1 MKRII
6 RCICLT
12 LVFAMVLSTGA
23 IAADATKQNE
33 SETVSFLV
41 DNYDEAQIAQDTY
54 ANLSPEA
61 KQLFDQLLARNPRL
75 AEYHRNNVDSSFRAD
90 LTDTYA
96 VPKPN
101 DPLELLAAELA
112 ALALPASVEYSLEA
126 MGAGMVAAVADGPL
140 PVGDILLAASTASA
154 AIVVAANWNLVS
166 SKWSRIINAFTTAF
180 STMVSN
186 VRDAFGEIKDEI
198 PNIQSAPPI
207 SINGQEVTIG
217 GEKYNCRT
225 DAEYFSKR
233 DVKKDTYYVA
243 LRYMKEILNERQYRC
258 YLGKTAISLGRG
270 GLTKVARLSGAS
282 VNTVRKGIAEVKE
295 PPSGIEKMQIRRTGG
310 GRKSASKK
318 YPNIEQAIEEIID
331 GKTYG
336 DPEKVIHW
344 TTQSLM
350 SIAEKLRT
358 GYGIEVSH
366 TVVAGELRKMGY
378 SKQLNQKMLQVGK
391 AHPDRNAQFEYIN
404 RTAKEYLSE
413 GEPVLSIDCKKK
425 ENLGNFKNNG
435 HEYCHKKSPR
445 KVLDHDFL
453 IKELGSVAPYGVY
466 DVDKN
471 IGFVNL
477 GLSHDT
483 AEFAVN
489 SIMQWWLHIGKE
501 TYPHAKRI
509 YINCDGGG
517 SNGSRLHLWKA
528 QIAKFAEATGLE
540 VHVSHFPPGTS
551 KWNKIEHRL
560 FCYIS
565 KTWAGQPLVDI
576 ETVIDL
582 IGSTTTKQGLKVK
595 CVLDTND
602 YPTGIKVSN
611 DDFSRIDMERI
622 GPFHDWN
629 YIIRGFKKP

>member
-1 MKRII
+1 MG
-6 RCICLT
+6 T
-12 LVFAMVLSTGA
+12 SA
-23 IAADATKQNE
+23 IM
-33 SETVSFLV
+33 
-41 DNYDEAQIAQDTY
+41 DEKALKEQIT
-54 ANLSPEA
+54 
-61 KQLFDQLLARNPRL
+61 
-75 AEYHRNNVDSSFRAD
+75 
-90 LTDTYA
+90 
-96 VPKPN
+96 
-101 DPLELLAAELA
+101 
-112 ALALPASVEYSLEA
+112 
-126 MGAGMVAAVADGPL
+126 
-140 PVGDILLAASTASA
+140 
-154 AIVVAANWNLVS
+154 
-166 SKWSRIINAFTTAF
+166 
-180 STMVSN
+180 
-186 VRDAFGEIKDEI
+186 
-198 PNIQSAPPI
+198 
-207 SINGQEVTIG
+207 
-217 GEKYNCRT
+217 
-225 DAEYFSKR
+225 
-233 DVKKDTYYVA
+233 
-243 LRYMKEILNERQYRC
+243 YMKEILNERQYRC

-336 DPEKVIHW
+336 
-344 TTQSLM
+344 
-350 SIAEKLRT
+350 
-358 GYGIEVSH
+358 
-366 TVVAGELRKMGY
+366 
-378 SKQLNQKMLQVGK
+378 

-629 YIIRGFKKP
+629 YIIRGFILHAENICSNSSGNWTAFGNCGKGVFPNWYKVMEKLDALAYKAVNILFVISICVADDGINFLLEGSKVTIVFCGQLPLDKFPKTFYQVEIWAVSRWMPSCPARSRTTWHFWYLALSSTRWTSFSPYAAAILRSMAHTSVAVM